1 MPDAAASPCVF
12 EVPDDR
18 DCTFCDV
25 GHPRS
30 TEDWLHADRP
40 AISMHIV
47 VFLDATLV
55 TLTVHH
61 VLADAVGLVGIY
73 QAWTAILDGRDNEI
87 PPFVGFEEDPLG
99 SLVED
104 VPAAEASH
112 VSPKTLESAGG
123 QVPPAEEGKTVR
135 IPGSCIRKLKE
146 QAMEG
151 LRDQTGDRTLFVS
164 EADVL
169 CAWWARTHVSV
180 VKPPPDQAITLFNV
194 VNFRG
199 HAEDVLS
206 NSKLFVGNATAMC
219 NARLTCEE
227 LLEWPLWQVARQIRA
242 SLNKLQTEE
251 GILSIISGQKRY
263 GTPTGDPPGDIG
275 FPLALT
281 NWHVIFFQ
289 CSKLIRAQSLIF
301 DRVGTK
307 RDFTSWILAMRSCA
321 MGRLQRPK
329 VLDNVAHPISISSHI
344 SKAK

>member
-1 MPDAAASPCVF
+1 MPDAEASPRVF
-12 EVPDDR
+12 EVSDDR
-18 DCTFCDV
+18 DSVFCDV
-25 GHPRS
+25 GHPRI
-30 TEDWLHADRP
+30 TEDWLNTDRP
-40 AISMHIV
+40 AISMHIA

-73 QAWTAILDGRDNEI
+73 QAWTAILDRRGNEI
-87 PPFVGFEEDPLG
+87 PPFVGFEEDPLH

-104 VPAAEASH
+104 VPTTQGSH
-112 VSPKTLESAGG
+112 VSPRSVESARDHM
-123 QVPPAEEGKTVR
+123 PPAEEGKHVR

-146 QAMEG
+146 QAMKG
-151 LRDQTGDRTLFVS
+151 LHDQTGDRKLFVS

-169 CAWWARTHVSV
+169 FAWWARTHVSV
-180 VKPPPDQAITLFNV
+180 VKPPPDQAITLFSV

-206 NSKLFVGNATAMC
+206 NGKLFVGNATAMC
-219 NARLTCEE
+219 SARLTCEQ

-242 SLNKLQTEE
+242 SLKRLQTKE

-281 NWHVIFFQ
+281 NWHVVFSR
-289 CSKLIRAQSLIF
+289 CCKPIRAQSLIF
-301 DRVGTK
+301 DRIGTK
-307 RDFTSWILAMRSCA
+307 QEFISWILAVQSCA

-329 VLDNVAHPISISSHI
+329 VLDNVARPISILSHI
-344 SKAK
+344 SMAK